1 MSRITP
7 FIWFEHQAEEAARY
21 YVSIFR
27 NSSIDLITR
36 YDAASAEAS
45 GKPEGSVMT
54 VAFKLDG
61 QEFTALNG
69 GEYFKLTGAI
79 SFVVPCESQ
88 AEIDDLWEKLSAGG
102 QPMDCGW
109 VTDRYGVT
117 WQIMPARLSAWL
129 SDPDPAKS
137 RRVMQALLKMKK
149 LDIDVLRRAYDA

>member
-1 MSRITP
+1 MSKITP
-7 FIWFEHQAEEAARY
+7 FIWFDHQAEEAARY

-36 YDAASAEAS
+36 YDAASAESS
-45 GKPEGSVMT
+45 GRPEGSVMT

-88 AEIDDLWEKLSAGG
+88 AEIDDLWDKLSAGG
-102 QPMDCGW
+102 QAMDCGW

-117 WQIMPARLSAWL
+117 WQIVPAMLSAWL

-137 RRVMQALLKMKK
+137 KRVMQALLKMKK
-149 LDIDVLRRAYDA
+149 LDIDVLRQAYDA